1 MKIEK
6 ISPNKIRIF
15 ISKEDLREWNVDFNS
30 VTGNTPAAQNMF
42 WSMMERAERE
52 VDFHAEGSQ
61 LIVEAVASHVDGFI
75 MQVTKVTD
83 EEADANAARREK
95 IRNNNYRIRRKTKFS
110 DGFAN
115 YIYKFN
121 NFDDLVEATKQISPK
136 FLGESKLYKFGGELF
151 LHIKLDEK
159 EPAVAIDNTLI
170 EYGRKIMYHAISDG
184 FLSEYGDVLIENSAV
199 EALANNF

>member
-1 MKIEK
+1 MRIERVN
-6 ISPNKIRIF
+6 SNKIRIF

-52 VDFHAEGSQ
+52 VDFRAEGSQ

-95 IRNNNYRIRRKTKFS
+95 IKNNNYRIRRKVKFS
-110 DGFAN
+110 GGSAN

-136 FLGESKLYKFGGELF
+136 FLGKSKLYKFGVEFF
-151 LHIKLDEK
+151 LHIILGEN
-159 EPAVAIDNTLI
+159 ESGVAIDNTLI

-184 FLSEYGDVLIENSAV
+184 FLSEYADVLIENSAV